1 MRLFH
6 LVEQHDAIRTAAHG
20 FGQLAALVITD
31 ISRRGT
37 DQTGDTVLFHVFAH
51 VDTNHVLFIV
61 KQRLR
66 QRLGQLSLA
75 NARRTKEEERADRPV
90 RVLDAGTAAQDGL
103 ADLFDRLILTDD
115 ALVERII
122 QMQQFFALAF
132 HQFGNRDA
140 RPAGDDAG
148 DFFLGHLVAQQR
160 AVALGFLGDLLLV
173 GQLFLKLRQLAVFQL
188 GGAIQ
193 IIIALGFGDFAAH
206 MLDFLAELLHLAD
219 GVFLVF
225 PPRLHG
231 VKLLAHIGQL
241 FLNDAQALT
250 RERVVLLFERG
261 LLDFMLHD
269 AAAHVVQLLRHG
281 IHLGANGRTGLIHQV
296 DGLIRQKTIRNIA
309 IGERRGGDQRL
320 IGDFNA
326 VEDLVALFQA
336 AQNGDRILNR
346 RLGDHDGLETA
357 FQRRVLLDIF
367 AILVQRRR
375 ADAMQLAARQHRLE
389 QVARIHAALG
399 FARAHN
405 GMQLVD
411 EQDDAAVAGL
421 DVVQNGFQAL
431 LKLAAEFRA
440 GNQRAHIQRED
451 GAVFQAVRHVAA
463 NNALRKPLGDGRF
476 ADARFADQHRVVF
489 RFAGKNTDGVSDF
502 GIAADHRIELVL
514 TSKLNQ
520 ILTVFFQR
528 VIRRFRIFAGHARA
542 AANGLQRLQKFRLGD
557 IQRGKQ
563 RANRAVRFFKQTEE
577 KVLDGNILVAHL
589 LHLVFGLRE
598 RLRKRGG
605 HIRLL
610 IAAGNLRQAVDGAF
624 AGRPH
629 LLNVKPQFAHQLADQ
644 AVFLTEQGIEQ
655 MNLFN
660 LRVAV
665 ALRKLL
671 SGLQGLQGFLGEA
684 VRIHPNH
691 PPLYS
696 GAVGLRPLKH

>member
-1 MRLFH
+1 
-6 LVEQHDAIRTAAHG
+6 
-20 FGQLAALVITD
+20 
-31 ISRRGT
+31 
-37 DQTGDTVLFHVFAH
+37 
-51 VDTNHVLFIV
+51 
-61 KQRLR
+61 
-66 QRLGQLSLA
+66 
-75 NARRTKEEERADRPV
+75 
-90 RVLDAGTAAQDGL
+90 
-103 ADLFDRLILTDD
+103 
-115 ALVERII
+115 
-122 QMQQFFALAF
+122 
-132 HQFGNRDA
+132 
-140 RPAGDDAG
+140 
-148 DFFLGHLVAQQR
+148 
-160 AVALGFLGDLLLV
+160 
-173 GQLFLKLRQLAVFQL
+173 
-188 GGAIQ
+188 
-193 IIIALGFGDFAAH
+193 
-206 MLDFLAELLHLAD
+206 
-219 GVFLVF
+219 
-225 PPRLHG
+225 
-231 VKLLAHIGQL
+231 
-241 FLNDAQALT
+241 
-250 RERVVLLFERG
+250 
-261 LLDFMLHD
+261 
-269 AAAHVVQLLRHG
+269 
-281 IHLGANGRTGLIHQV
+281 
-296 DGLIRQKTIRNIA
+296 
-309 IGERRGGDQRL
+309 
-320 IGDFNA
+320 
-326 VEDLVALFQA
+326 
-336 AQNGDRILNR
+336 
-346 RLGDHDGLETA
+346 
-357 FQRRVLLDIF
+357 
-367 AILVQRRR
+367 
-375 ADAMQLAARQHRLE
+375 MQLAARQHRLE
-389 QVARIHAALG
+389 QVARIHTALG

-411 EQDDAAVAGL
+411 EQNDAAVAGL
-421 DVVQNGFQAL
+421 DVVQNGFQAF

-440 GNQRAHIQRED
+440 GDQRAHVQRED

-463 NNALRKPLGDGRF
+463 NNALRKPLGDGRL

-514 TSKLNQ
+514 TGKLDQ

-528 VIRRFRIFAGHARA
+528 VIRRFRVFAGHART

-577 KVLDGNILVAHL
+577 EVLDGNILVAHL

-644 AVFLTEQGIEQ
+644 AVFLAEQGIEQ